1 MRVQTAKTIRQ
12 CQTALGQL
20 DHCILL
26 EKQAERQAD
35 TSLKKNLGKLFL
47 VAGVGEYFPEKS
59 VAFHQ
64 VVQLGALVLIA
75 SLKFEKRNVLLGGLA
90 TTCEECKENSQYLH
104 CEKLGEKFF
113 EGSKKLTGTMAL
125 ALGIA
130 LATKQT
136 LHQSDSRHPFQSLG
150 ETLFAKQREGRLLKR
165 KSFALQKLGI
175 HVNEQDEK

>member
-1 MRVQTAKTIRQ
+1 MQVQTVKTIRQ

-47 VAGVGEYFPEKS
+47 IAGVGDYFPEKR
-59 VAFHQ
+59 VVFHQ
-64 VVQLGALVLIA
+64 VVQLGAFLLIA
-75 SLKFEKRNVLLGGLA
+75 NLKFEKRNVLLGGLA
-90 TTCEECKENSQYLH
+90 TTCEKCNEEGQYQH
-104 CEKLGEKFF
+104 CEQLGEKFF
-113 EGSKKLTGTMAL
+113 EGSKKLTGAMAL

-130 LATKQT
+130 LSTKQT
-136 LHQSDSRHPFQSLG
+136 LYQSESRHPFQSRG
-150 ETLFAKQREGRLLKR
+150 ETLFAKQREGRLAKR
-165 KSFALQKLGI
+165 KAFALKKLGI